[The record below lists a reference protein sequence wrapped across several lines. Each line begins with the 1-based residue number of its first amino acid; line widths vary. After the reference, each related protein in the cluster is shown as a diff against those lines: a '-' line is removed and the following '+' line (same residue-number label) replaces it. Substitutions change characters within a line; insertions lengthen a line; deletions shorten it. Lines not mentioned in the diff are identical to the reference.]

1 MPAKGGYEPPL
12 PLLSDMK
19 GGDSFKVFL
28 FFPPPLP
35 PSLIRIVPGTWL
47 ERGGGGGGGSS
58 AGGFLKRG
66 RLLLPSAFLHVA
78 LPPPPLV

>member
-28 FFPPPLP
+28 FFPLLP

-47 ERGGGGGGGSS
+47 ERGGGGGGSS

-78 LPPPPLV
+78 LPPPRLV

>member
-28 FFPPPLP
+28 FFPLP
-35 PSLIRIVPGTWL
+35 S
-47 ERGGGGGGGSS
+47 
-58 AGGFLKRG
+58 
-66 RLLLPSAFLHVA
+66 LLPSFA
-78 LPPPPLV
+78 LFPVRGSKEEEEEEKEEAAPRGDF